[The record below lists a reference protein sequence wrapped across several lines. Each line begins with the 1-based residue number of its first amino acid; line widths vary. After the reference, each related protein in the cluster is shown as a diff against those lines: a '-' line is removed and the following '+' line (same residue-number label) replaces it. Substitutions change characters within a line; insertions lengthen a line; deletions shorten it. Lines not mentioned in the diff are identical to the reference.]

1 MVEFNKLY
9 ENFKAEIENIDG
21 FQLNTHNLL
30 KILKIG
36 IEIVEFLNLKGS
48 EKKRL
53 VIDLVKKYVEEVEI
67 DNLEKNMCLE
77 LVNNGTVEG
86 TIDLVISASN
96 GELNINNVID
106 LGSSCCAILLKRL
119 LMSRKRK
126 KGRKKV
132 VAKIN

>member
-9 ENFKAEIENIDG
+9 KNFKTEIENIDG

-53 VIDLVKKYVEEVEI
+53 VIDLVKKYIEEVEI

-77 LVNNGTVEG
+77 LVINGTVEG
-86 TIDLVISASN
+86 TIELVISASN

-126 KGRKKV
+126 KGRKRV

>member
-9 ENFKAEIENIDG
+9 ENFKTEIENIDG

-36 IEIVEFLNLKGS
+36 IEIVEFLNLKGT

-77 LVNNGTVEG
+77 LINNGTVEG
-86 TIDLVISASN
+86 TIELVISASN

-106 LGSSCCAILLKRL
+106 LGSSCCALLLKRL

>member
-9 ENFKAEIENIDG
+9 KNFKTEIESIDG

-86 TIDLVISASN
+86 TIELVISASN

>member
-9 ENFKAEIENIDG
+9 ENFKTEIESIDG

-86 TIDLVISASN
+86 TIELVISASN

-126 KGRKKV
+126 NGRKRV

>member
-9 ENFKAEIENIDG
+9 KNFKTEIENIDG

-53 VIDLVKKYVEEVEI
+53 VIDLVKKYIEEVEI

-77 LVNNGTVEG
+77 LVINGTVEG
-86 TIDLVISASN
+86 TIELVISASN

>member
-9 ENFKAEIENIDG
+9 ENFKTEIENIDG

-36 IEIVEFLNLKGS
+36 IEIVEFLNLKGT

-77 LVNNGTVEG
+77 LINNGTVEG
-86 TIDLVISASN
+86 TIELVISASN

>member
-9 ENFKAEIENIDG
+9 ENFKTEIENIDG

-36 IEIVEFLNLKGS
+36 IEIVEFLNLKGT

-77 LVNNGTVEG
+77 LLNNGTVEG
-86 TIDLVISASN
+86 TIELVISASN

>member
-9 ENFKAEIENIDG
+9 ENFKAKIENIDG

-36 IEIVEFLNLKGS
+36 IEIVEFLNLKGT

-77 LVNNGTVEG
+77 LINNGTVEG
-86 TIDLVISASN
+86 TIELVISASN

>member
-1 MVEFNKLY
+1 MVKFNKLY
-9 ENFKAEIENIDG
+9 ENFKTEIESIDG

-86 TIDLVISASN
+86 TIELVISASN

-126 KGRKKV
+126 KGRKRV